1 MTTTYVPPNI
11 VEIAQNSHK
20 LPLSHKIMTA
30 HLLHSHGNDMMNLV
44 SRLFKEAEEAK
55 AADLTKIV
63 STLLPYFFI
72 KSDNAIDL
80 KLSDEIARSL
90 KRPQEF
96 NTESLERIVRFIQE
110 ESAKNA
116 Q

>member
-1 MTTTYVPPNI
+1 MESFIPPSI
-11 VEIAQNSHK
+11 AEITKNSQK
-20 LPLSHKIMTA
+20 LPLSHKLMTA

-44 SRLFKEAEEAK
+44 KRLFKEAEEAK
-55 AADLTKIV
+55 AGELNKIV

-80 KLSDEIARSL
+80 KLSDEITRVL

-96 NTESLERIVRFIQE
+96 KTESLERIVKVIQE
-110 ESAKNA
+110 ESMKNA
-116 Q
+116 E